1 MSHGE
6 HSQCSRNAGR
16 VGVRKGL
23 VAVLSLMVTTVVAIS
38 TPTASASHEAFDEPI
53 ARKQITTS
61 PQTTGP
67 GGPLSWGLDRID
79 QRTVV
84 SGSRSY
90 GFSTDGTGVTLYVLD
105 SGVTASHP
113 EFGGRVAPGWSYRSS
128 STALT
133 SYRNAL
139 AANQSNPNTGIPL
152 CTLDRA
158 RHSHPFDPVGFD
170 APQSVD
176 SSDVGQTDNDGHG
189 THVAAIAAGDGVG
202 VAKNVTIVPVRALDS
217 CGNGTRT
224 MILEALA
231 WILADHDA
239 GEKAVLNLSVGFGE
253 QVTSVDNAIT
263 SLMNEGVVVVAA
275 AGNDSATA
283 CGSTPA
289 STLGTISVG
298 SMNEFDRE
306 SSFSNFG
313 QCVDIFA
320 PGSSVYSAYP
330 FENNQTNTY
339 KTISGTS
346 MASPFVAGAIA
357 RYLQLLQ
364 VAPTNFSNG
373 SSAAWTWLNTNA
385 TLNAITYYNANRS
398 PQTPNKLL
406 YVATTPPQ
414 VSALTAL
421 PADGG
426 AVVSWGSVVTEATY
440 TATASPGNATC
451 SVVAATTCTISGL
464 TNGTSY
470 TVTVVGSNSAGSGPI
485 ATTTVV
491 AGQVPDAP
499 PSASLA
505 VQSQSVTLQWLP
517 TNVVNPTYVVTS
529 VPASAGCSTTQTTC
543 TITGLKYGVN
553 YTFSISVKSS
563 TGLVSA
569 ASTNVVARPGFTV
582 RRSVVKRGSRTV
594 LTSFLS
600 TPSKGKKTWRES
612 GSCSISRGRLVAP
625 KRKTTCTVILTVAKW
640 GRYPKMST
648 TLKVTVS

>member
-1 MSHGE
+1 M
-6 HSQCSRNAGR
+6 
-16 VGVRKGL
+16 RKLLIAVLLL
-23 VAVLSLMVTTVVAIS
+23 VATSVVAVS
-38 TPTASASHEAFDEPI
+38 VPSVSASHEVFAEPI

-67 GGPLSWGLDRID
+67 GGLLSWGLDRID
-79 QRTVV
+79 QRTIV
-84 SGSRSY
+84 SGNRSY
-90 GFSTDGTGVTLYVLD
+90 NFSNDGTGVTVYVLD
-105 SGVTASHP
+105 SGVNASHP
-113 EFGGRVAPGWSYRSS
+113 EFGGRVVPGWSYRASN
-128 STALT
+128 TALT

-139 AANQSNPNTGIPL
+139 IANQNDPNTGIPA
-152 CTLDRA
+152 CAYDPANHALDP
-158 RHSHPFDPVGFD
+158 STFD

-176 SSDVGQTDNDGHG
+176 ANDVGQTDNDGHG

-202 VAKNVTIVPVRALDS
+202 VAKNAVVVPVRALDS

-275 AGNDSATA
+275 AGNDGGSA

-289 STLGTISVG
+289 STLGTVSVG

-306 SSFSNFG
+306 NSFSNYG
-313 QCVDIFA
+313 QCVDMFA

-330 FENNQTNTY
+330 FTNNQTNTY

-346 MASPFVAGAIA
+346 MASPFVAGAVA

-364 VAPTNFSNG
+364 VAPTNFSDG

-385 TLNAITYYNANRS
+385 TVNAITYYNANRF

-414 VSALTAL
+414 VSAPTAL

-426 AVVSWGSVVTEATY
+426 AVVSWGSVVAEATY

-451 SVVAATTCTISGL
+451 SVVAETTCIISGL
-464 TNGTSY
+464 TNGTTY
-470 TVTVVGSNSAGSGPI
+470 TITVVGSNSAGSGPI

-491 AGQVPDAP
+491 AGQAPDAP
-499 PSASLA
+499 LVASSS
-505 VQSQSVTLQWLP
+505 VKSQSISLQWLP
-517 TNVVNPTYVVTS
+517 SPVVSPTYVVTS
-529 VPASAGCSTTQTTC
+529 QPVSAGCTTTETKC
-543 TITGLKYGVN
+543 TISGLKYGVN
-553 YTFSISVKSS
+553 YTFSISVRSS
-563 TGLVSA
+563 TGLVSP
-569 ASTNVVARPGFTV
+569 ASANVVIRPGFTV
-582 RRSVVKRGSRTV
+582 RRSTVKRNSRTT

-625 KRKTTCTVILTVAKW
+625 KRKTTCSLQLTVAKW
-640 GRYPKMST
+640 GKYPKMST
-648 TLKVTVS
+648 TLKVTVK

>member
-1 MSHGE
+1 M
-6 HSQCSRNAGR
+6 
-16 VGVRKGL
+16 RKGL
-23 VAVLSLMVTTVVAIS
+23 VAVLSLVAMTVVAIS
-38 TPTASASHEAFDEPI
+38 TPTASASHEVFAEPI
-53 ARKQITTS
+53 ARKQVTTS

-67 GGPLSWGLDRID
+67 GGTLSWGLDRID

-90 GFSTDGTGVTLYVLD
+90 GFSTDGSGVTVYVLD
-105 SGVTASHP
+105 SGVNASHP
-113 EFGGRVAPGWSYRSS
+113 EFGGRVAPGWSYRASN
-128 STALT
+128 TALT

-139 AANQSNPNTGIPL
+139 AANQSDSNTGIPA
-152 CTLDRA
+152 CTYNA
-158 RHSHPFDPVGFD
+158 ATHAINPATFD
-170 APQSVD
+170 APQSAD
-176 SSDVGQTDNDGHG
+176 SSDFGQIDNDGHG

-202 VAKNVTIVPVRALDS
+202 VAKNATVVPVRALDS

-231 WILADHDA
+231 WILADHET

-263 SLMNEGVVVVAA
+263 ALMNEGVVVVAA
-275 AGNDSATA
+275 AGNDGGSA

-306 SSFSNFG
+306 SSFSNYG
-313 QCVDIFA
+313 QCVDILA

-330 FENNQTNTY
+330 FKNGEANTY
-339 KTISGTS
+339 IPESGTS
-346 MASPFVAGAIA
+346 MASPFVTGAVA

-364 VAPTNFSNG
+364 AAPTNFSNG

-421 PADGG
+421 PSDGG
-426 AVVSWGSVVTEATY
+426 AVVSWGSVVAEATY
-440 TATASPGNATC
+440 TATASPGSATC
-451 SVVAATTCTISGL
+451 SVVATTTCTISGL

-529 VPASAGCSTTQTTC
+529 IPASAGCTTTETKC
-543 TITGLKYGVN
+543 TISGLKYGVN
-553 YTFSISVKSS
+553 YTFSISVRSS

-569 ASTNVVARPGFTV
+569 ASANVVARPGFTV
-582 RRSVVKRGSRTV
+582 RRSVVKRGSRTT

-612 GSCSISRGRLVAP
+612 GPCSISSGRLVAP
-625 KRKTTCTVILTVAKW
+625 KRKTTCSVILTVAKW
-640 GRYPKMST
+640 GKYPKMST